1 MREPK
6 STLETTA
13 LDGDRQGALMR
24 AMELQ
29 DRRQLIPELPFGDSV
44 DPRLM
49 ALAYALQLLDD
60 PRPLVTSKGTLTDL
74 LEANAISFR
83 EVRTPLDLLRSSRTV
98 LVLLRKAD
106 ASPVVVHRRAGTA
119 LLYDPLEAGGPKPL
133 QEEPDCKPFAYEL
146 YASWPSAVR
155 AWPQLLVFSLRG
167 HLTPL
172 LAVIVSALVVALF
185 NLSIPALTAFLTGT
199 VLPLGEWRLIVET
212 SMVVLLVAVSTLVAQ
227 LFSSLALVRLESLVN
242 LRVESALWTHLLRLP
257 LQFFSGLGTADLI
270 NRVAAVGQ
278 MRQLLSNG
286 LLSAALGLLF
296 SLTNLVLMFTYQ
308 AQLALI
314 AGSFSAVSAVVMA
327 LLVWQNAK
335 LERPLQEG
343 QAEVNNLGLQAVVG
357 MAQIRVGGNE
367 PFVFER
373 WFRDV
378 ASLAILQR
386 RGEAVANA
394 LQILSRVLNPL
405 GQALIFGVFMLLL
418 NQSREGAAS
427 GMAAGPGS
435 LASLGAN
442 QLVASFVSFQA
453 AYISFNSQLSS
464 LATQVA
470 STVARLV
477 VLWQRSEVIMYAQPE
492 PGSGLGGEQHQIEGA
507 FNIQALEVSYPGRS
521 EPILKDINLT
531 ITQGSYTAITGP
543 SGCGK
548 TTLLRCL
555 LRLMEP
561 NTGVINVDGIDLR
574 KLAVR
579 AYRRQLGVVLQNT
592 PLPSGSIYEIVRAG
606 RAFSRD
612 EVWEAL
618 AQSSIADDVKAMAM
632 QLETVIS
639 DGAGAISG
647 GQRQRIALARA
658 LIAKPRVLLLDEA
671 TSALDNRSEEHVLN
685 AVRAM
690 GITVVSVAHRLNAA
704 LRSNLVVVLEQGRVI
719 EQGPPDVL
727 LARQGAFHRL
737 VRAEAQRQGV

>member
-1 MREPK
+1 MTEPK
-6 STLETTA
+6 TTTKNTSLAGTRQEA
-13 LDGDRQGALMR
+13 LKR

-29 DRRQLIPELPFGDSV
+29 DSHQFGPELPVGDSG

-60 PRPLVTSKGTLTDL
+60 PRALVGSLGTITDL

-83 EVRTPLDLLRSSRTV
+83 EVRTPPDLLRSSRAV

-106 ASPVVVHRRAGTA
+106 ASPVVVHRRAGKT
-119 LLYDPLEAGGPKPL
+119 LLYDPQVPGGSQPL
-133 QEEPDCKPFAYEL
+133 QDEPDCKPFAYEL
-146 YASWPSAVR
+146 YAGWPSGVR

-185 NLSIPALTAFLTGT
+185 NLSIPTLTAFLTGT
-199 VLPLGEWRLIVET
+199 VLPLGDWRLIVET

-296 SLTNLVLMFTYQ
+296 SITNLVLMFTYQ
-308 AQLALI
+308 AQLALV
-314 AGSFSAVSAVVMA
+314 AGSFSAVSAIVMS
-327 LLVWQNAK
+327 LLVLQNAK

-343 QAEVNNLGLQAVVG
+343 KAEVSNLGLQAVVG

-378 ASLAILQR
+378 ANLAFLQR
-386 RGEAVANA
+386 RGETVANA
-394 LQILSRVLNPL
+394 LEILARVLNPL

-435 LASLGAN
+435 LATLGAN

-453 AYISFNSQLSS
+453 AYLSFNSQLSS

-470 STVARLV
+470 TTVARLV
-477 VLWQRSEVIMYAQPE
+477 VLWQRSEVVMYAQPE
-492 PGSGLGGEQHQIEGA
+492 PGSGMGGEQHQIEGA
-507 FNIQALEVSYPGRS
+507 FNIQGLQVRYPGRS

-531 ITQGSYTAITGP
+531 VPEGSYTAITGA

-561 NTGVINVDGIDLR
+561 NAGVVNVDGIDLR
-574 KLAVR
+574 KLAIR

-592 PLPSGSIYEIVRAG
+592 PLPTGSIYEIVRAG
-606 RAFSRD
+606 RTFSRE

-618 AQSSIADDVKAMAM
+618 AKASIADDIKAMAM
-632 QLETVIS
+632 QLETMIS

-658 LIAKPRVLLLDEA
+658 LVANPKVLLLDEA
-671 TSALDNRSEEHVLN
+671 TSALDAPTQAAITRTLEELP
-685 AVRAM
+685 
-690 GITVVSVAHRLNAA
+690 ITRIAIAHRLSTIESANQIAIIQNGRIA
-704 LRSNLVVVLEQGRVI
+704 ELGTYDELSGKANSYLSRARSIVL
-719 EQGPPDVL
+719 
-727 LARQGAFHRL
+727 
-737 VRAEAQRQGV
+737 